1 MKLNLGLVAFYIF
14 FSTYN
19 CLSYECSSLDYT
31 CNPQSLLINFSSSN
45 QDEVS
50 NISNPV
56 ETFSN
61 TGTRQWTRLLGAA
74 GSVTVAYGITS
85 DSSGNIYSTG
95 QTSGNLD
102 GQILTGTQDLFVT
115 KYDGSGNKQWTRL
128 LGVGGIQTLARG
140 VTSDNIGNIYTT
152 GATSGNLDGQIL
164 TGTQDLFVTKY
175 DGSGN
180 KQWTRLLGVAGTTSQ
195 ANGIRPDSSG
205 NVYTIGYTLGNL
217 DGQILT
223 GIQDLFVTKYDGS
236 GNRQWTRLLGVAG
249 QITQANGIASDSS
262 GNIYLTGRASG
273 NLDGQVL
280 TGTQDLFVTKYD
292 SGGNKQWTRLLGAAG
307 ISTTAYG
314 VTSDSSGNVYT
325 VGATAGSL
333 DGQTLTGTQDLFVTK
348 YDSSGNKQWTRLL
361 GVAGQITQAN
371 GIASDSS
378 GNIYLTGRASGNLDG
393 QVLTGTQD
401 LFVTKYDSGGNKQW
415 TRLLGAAGIST
426 TAYGVTSDGSGNL
439 YTVGTTA
446 GSLDGQTLT
455 GAQDLFV
462 VKYR

>member
-1 MKLNLGLVAFYIF
+1 M
-14 FSTYN
+14 
-19 CLSYECSSLDYT
+19 
-31 CNPQSLLINFSSSN
+31 NFSSSN

-273 NLDGQVL
+273 NLDGQ
-280 TGTQDLFVTKYD
+280 
-292 SGGNKQWTRLLGAAG
+292 
-307 ISTTAYG
+307 I
-314 VTSDSSGNVYT
+314 
-325 VGATAGSL
+325 
-333 DGQTLTGTQDLFVTK
+333 
-348 YDSSGNKQWTRLL
+348 
-361 GVAGQITQAN
+361 
-371 GIASDSS
+371 
-378 GNIYLTGRASGNLDG
+378 
-393 QVLTGTQD
+393 LTGTQD

-426 TAYGVTSDGSGNL
+426 TAYGVTSDGSGNV

-446 GSLDGQTLT
+446 GSLDGQILT
-455 GAQDLFV
+455 GTQDLFV